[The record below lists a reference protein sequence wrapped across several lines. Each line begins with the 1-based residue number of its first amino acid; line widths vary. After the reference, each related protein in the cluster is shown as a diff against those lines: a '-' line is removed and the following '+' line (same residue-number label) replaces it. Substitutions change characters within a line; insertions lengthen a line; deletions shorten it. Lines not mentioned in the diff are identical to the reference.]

1 MQDLKKWFKKARLF
15 LKLEREPFVSNQD
28 IFQMSIAVR
37 GKKNRRQYF
46 RIYPGDEDNDVRVID
61 VDAEKQQLILLV
73 REPSR
78 EFQTFEFNEETG
90 RYDNEVT
97 RRTSSLTRKYL
108 VGMDETHLFI
118 SELPQEGA
126 INKVKEA
133 HKVLKP
139 EYIITSEKD
148 NQKIK
153 RQGEWFF
160 VPVTEKELKLI
171 EKNANFI
178 EEKVPIGQSVRGNPH
193 IADELLTLEN
203 KIYVSGKV
211 RHVEH
216 RTLKLRDWFRV
227 LKNTEVQSRLGVIG
241 WID

>member
-28 IFQMSIAVR
+28 IFQMAIAVR

-61 VDAEKQQLILLV
+61 VDAERQQLILLV
-73 REPSR
+73 SEPSR

-90 RYDNEVT
+90 FYDKEVT

-139 EYIITSEKD
+139 EYIIMSEKD
-148 NQKIK
+148 NQRIR

-171 EKNANFI
+171 E
-178 EEKVPIGQSVRGNPH
+178 
-193 IADELLTLEN
+193 
-203 KIYVSGKV
+203 
-211 RHVEH
+211 
-216 RTLKLRDWFRV
+216 
-227 LKNTEVQSRLGVIG
+227 
-241 WID
+241 